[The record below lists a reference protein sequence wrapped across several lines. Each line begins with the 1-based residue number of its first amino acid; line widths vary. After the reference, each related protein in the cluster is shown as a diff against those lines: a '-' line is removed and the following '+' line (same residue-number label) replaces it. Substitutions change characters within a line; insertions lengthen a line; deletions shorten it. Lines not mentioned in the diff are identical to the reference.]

1 MPARTERV
9 TTNDL
14 LVFFMNEHNIP
25 WVLPM
30 VTKLTSYQELLSDI
44 EEFKLEAG
52 EGPNGGPAKVGTR
65 EFVIDGTKD
74 VIRMKILN
82 RQSANNKEKMTWDI
96 KYTMNNL
103 RIGKRELRQ
112 VIANRIRNQKLREQ
126 RLQGNI
132 TQQSVFT

>member
-25 WVLPM
+25 WALPM

-44 EEFKLEAG
+44 EDFKLEAG
-52 EGPNGGPAKVGTR
+52 EGPNGGPAREGTR

-74 VIRMKILN
+74 VIRMKILT
-82 RQSANNKEKMTWDI
+82 RQSANNKDRMTWDI

-126 RLQGNI
+126 RLQGSI